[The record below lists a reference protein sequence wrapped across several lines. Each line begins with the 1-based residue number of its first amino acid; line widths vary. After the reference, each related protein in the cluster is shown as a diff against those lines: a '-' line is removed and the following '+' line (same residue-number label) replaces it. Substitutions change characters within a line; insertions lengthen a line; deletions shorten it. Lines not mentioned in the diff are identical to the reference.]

1 MSEEYRGEGMDS
13 ADTRPY
19 VRELDAPR
27 LLPAMQ
33 LVLELM
39 TDGRWRVYRE
49 IAEETGL
56 FSEYISAH
64 LRDLRKAKNG
74 GYVVVKRPRGAR
86 CDGLWEFQLLPP
98 GTESPYD
105 TKKVYSEKDVSVDY
119 FLEGMKHAAR
129 LIIAAA
135 DFETARKSV
144 KAGMLSDIGEQKH
157 KRLAKL
163 D

>member
-1 MSEEYRGEGMDS
+1 MSEEYRGEGMDATDLRS
-13 ADTRPY
+13 Y
-19 VRELDAPR
+19 VRELDEPR
-27 LLPAMQ
+27 TMPNMHKI
-33 LVLELM
+33 LELM
-39 TDGRWRVYRE
+39 LDGRWRIYHE
-49 IAEETGL
+49 IGHATGL
-56 FSEYISAH
+56 PPEYIASN
-64 LRDLRKAKNG
+64 LRNLRMKANG

-86 CDGLWEFQLLPP
+86 AGGLWEYQLLPS

-105 TKKVYSEKDVSVDY
+105 VKKVHSEKDVSVDY

-129 LIIAAA
+129 LIIAAS

-144 KAGMLSDIGEQKH
+144 KAGMLSYIGEQKH